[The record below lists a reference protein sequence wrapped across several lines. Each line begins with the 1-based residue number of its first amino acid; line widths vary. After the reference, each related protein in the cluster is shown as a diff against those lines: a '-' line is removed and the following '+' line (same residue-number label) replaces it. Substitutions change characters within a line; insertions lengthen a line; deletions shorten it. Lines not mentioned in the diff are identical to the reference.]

1 MTIFKFCACDVF
13 IFSVT
18 NIHADVQ
25 FNLATLR
32 FLMLCCDGGVDAYK
46 LVAVDKNEFGF
57 NLMCHNPIRLWYTSQ
72 NDRSHGI
79 VTHQARTKFWK
90 KVFGCLAFPI
100 FLCSVKCMG

>member
-1 MTIFKFCACDVF
+1 MTIFKFCACDIC

-46 LVAVDKNEFGF
+46 LVDVDKNG
-57 NLMCHNPIRLWYTSQ
+57 WYFSTLSKV
-72 NDRSHGI
+72 HGI
-79 VTHQARTKFWK
+79 KFK
-90 KVFGCLAFPI
+90 KHICFSLY
-100 FLCSVKCMG
+100 